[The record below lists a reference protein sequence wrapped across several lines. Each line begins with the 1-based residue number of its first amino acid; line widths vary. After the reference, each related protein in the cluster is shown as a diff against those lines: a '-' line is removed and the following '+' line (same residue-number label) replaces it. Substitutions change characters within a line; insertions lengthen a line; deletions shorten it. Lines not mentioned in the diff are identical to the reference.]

1 MVNSCSHVIVC
12 VINGTCTSSLA
23 SGWHTSSS
31 CPPPR
36 PSSPVDTSHLWWSPP
51 GCRGNELVSLEPI
64 YIHIYEKNK
73 IKKKNKTEMNKV
85 FKTKIWLKLRLT
97 SFGATGRCVLLSS
110 SLSTC
115 MYLLGSYSRM
125 HQKHTKSAARYF
137 LLILKKDLTH
147 FSSMLSFSFWSGCKE
162 MLFPWFAFAE
172 RTWQCKA
179 KKKKKDIS

>member
-73 IKKKNKTEMNKV
+73 IKKKKQNWDEQGFQN
-85 FKTKIWLKLRLT
+85 
-97 SFGATGRCVLLSS
+97 
-110 SLSTC
+110 
-115 MYLLGSYSRM
+115 
-125 HQKHTKSAARYF
+125 
-137 LLILKKDLTH
+137 KDLTKTKTYIFWGNRAMCLVIFLIVH
-147 FSSMLSFSFWSGCKE
+147 MHVPIGIIFSYASKTHKKCSKVFLAHIKKGSDS
-162 MLFPWFAFAE
+162 LFQYAFLQLLV
-172 RTWQCKA
+172 WL
-179 KKKKKDIS
+179 